1 MYHTFYSYFIVLS
14 GIYLLNNRRGR
25 KFAIAIINGPLVD
38 ASPPILSLQ
47 GHHIV
52 AAHLHRWQQKR
63 AGKLFIAAKYVECKR
78 EMAVSL
84 SMNYMEL
91 LLINQRLTN

>member
-1 MYHTFYSYFIVLS
+1 MYHTLFLFYCTIWHLPPEQQTRSKIRHHRP
-14 GIYLLNNRRGR
+14 LL
-25 KFAIAIINGPLVD
+25 D

-52 AAHLHRWQQKR
+52 VAHLYCCCSFASLATKEGREIIHCSE
-63 AGKLFIAAKYVECKR
+63 VECKR

-91 LLINQRLTN
+91 